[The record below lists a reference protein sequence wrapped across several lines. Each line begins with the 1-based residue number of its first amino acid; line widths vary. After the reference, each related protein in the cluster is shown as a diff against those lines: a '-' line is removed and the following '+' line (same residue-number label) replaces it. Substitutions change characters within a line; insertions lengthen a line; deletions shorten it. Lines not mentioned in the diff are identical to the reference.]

1 MKKKSILRN
10 IIITLLALVA
20 AGVISFIF
28 QRLEVQEHIT
38 TIFVFSVFIVSLFT
52 DGYFYGIFSSVVGT
66 VAINFVFTYPFLKF
80 DFITPVNVISA
91 IIMLA
96 IAVITGMLTTKIKT
110 YEEAKAESER
120 EKTRANLLRAVSHDL
135 RTPLTSIYSA
145 SSLLRDEKETLT
157 EEQKE
162 KTFGPIKPVYK
173 TEYEGELI
181 EHPIETFFES
191 ALYSLGKN
199 TLSVAYNIN
208 GATKYKFI
216 PILESFEIRDNFAT
230 KKRTKR
236 MYKVNLSNELK
247 NMMFSGYNLIDLK
260 DYRSLPNKRAYRK
273 FYLNLSKMIFLIKH
287 KIRVGQDPE
296 FIMSVDELARHFDI
310 NIANNHDRKKKVTAT
325 LNAINKNL
333 TQTKFEYEYI
343 KKENEKWA
351 YSIRFRF
358 SEDTLK
364 YFDEKA
370 KAIITAQY
378 YESLKDAY
386 LKKKGVQVYDA
397 YKYKD
402 AFQFGSGNLN
412 DEFTDWAYSD
422 EDKELKKQIFRNIY
436 QKIMKMQPKYDY
448 TINMA
453 DIKPL

>member
-1 MKKKSILRN
+1 MNRKSLYLQAKCRIMAETEQYKELRRVPRTLSEPYN
-10 IIITLLALVA
+10 GDNLDLLIESGGTIMHDIIIFA
-20 AGVISFIF
+20 ANTQMKDLFGEMWFSMEEFCSIMGYDRTKL
-28 QRLEVQEHIT
+28 QR
-38 TIFVFSVFIVSLFT
+38 
-52 DGYFYGIFSSVVGT
+52 
-66 VAINFVFTYPFLKF
+66 K
-80 DFITPVNVISA
+80 
-91 IIMLA
+91 
-96 IAVITGMLTTKIKT
+96 
-110 YEEAKAESER
+110 
-120 EKTRANLLRAVSHDL
+120 
-135 RTPLTSIYSA
+135 
-145 SSLLRDEKETLT
+145 LT

-436 QKIMKMQPKYDY
+436 QKIMKMQPKDDY